1 MRHLLVSYDVN
12 VTTTAGKRRWR
23 HICKTCKNYGQRV
36 QFSVFEV
43 QVNEAQREALIH
55 KLKTLINEEE
65 DSIRIY
71 NLPTDRDANVIS
83 FGLDS
88 YCDYQDPL
96 VI

>member
-12 VTTTAGKRRWR
+12 VTTTVGKRRWR

-36 QFSVFEV
+36 QFSVFEI
-43 QVNEAQREALIH
+43 QVNEAQRDSLIH
-55 KLKTLINEEE
+55 KLKSLIKEDE

-71 NLPTDRDANVIS
+71 NLPADRDANVLS
-83 FGLDS
+83 FGLDA
-88 YCDYQDPL
+88 YRDYQDTL